1 MTIVNE
7 TADRIKD
14 KAHALFMQY
23 GLRSVS
29 MDDIASALG
38 ISKKTIYLSFADKDA
53 LVDGVM
59 AAVFEHDIIC
69 CERDRKAS
77 ENAIHEIFLAIDF
90 IVEMFKTMN
99 PSLLFDLQ
107 KYHPTSFMRF
117 IKHKDDFLFNVIKNN
132 IKRGIAEELYRA
144 DIQVDVLARFRVESL
159 MMPFNPEF
167 QKKINKNLAVIEE
180 ELTIHYLYG
189 MVSPKGYKL
198 TLKYQENR
206 NKK

>member
-1 MTIVNE
+1 MTIIHD

-59 AAVFEHDIIC
+59 ASVFENDIIC
-69 CERDRKAS
+69 CERDRKKS

-117 IKHKDDFLFNVIKNN
+117 IKHKDEFLFNVIKNN

-144 DIQVDVLARFRVESL
+144 EIQVDVLARFRVESL

>member
-1 MTIVNE
+1 MTIVND

-14 KAHALFMQY
+14 KAHALFMQF

-59 AAVFEHDIIC
+59 ASVFEHDIIC

-117 IKHKDDFLFNVIKNN
+117 VKHKDDFLFNVIKNN
-132 IKRGIAEELYRA
+132 IKRGIAEELYRTE
-144 DIQVDVLARFRVESL
+144 IQVDVLARFRVESL

>member
-1 MTIVNE
+1 MVIVNDI
-7 TADRIKD
+7 ADRIRD

-117 IKHKDDFLFNVIKNN
+117 IKHKDDFLFNIIKNN
-132 IKRGIAEELYRA
+132 IKRGIAEELFRP
-144 DIQVDVLARFRVESL
+144 DIQVDVLARFRVESM

-167 QKKINKNLAVIEE
+167 QKKLNKNLAVIEE
-180 ELTIHYLYG
+180 ELTIHFLYG

-198 TLKYQENR
+198 ALKYQENR